1 MLSTSLLRSFCLPLL
16 AGALCAPACLAQDN
30 ASGGAAQASLFAQAL
45 AYENGE
51 GVRRDPLLA
60 ANLYCEAARQG
71 DRDAQYNLGWMYANG
86 RGVPR
91 HDGRAAY
98 LFQAAAEQGIET
110 ARRLADKF
118 ADVPP
123 DMPDCMR
130 EPEPLPVELQM
141 ATWTPVDYSL
151 IAPKSIFKLVGQMA
165 PRFQVA
171 PQLALAIIAA
181 ESNFN
186 PQAVSP
192 KNAQGLMQLIPETS
206 ARFNVKNAFD
216 PAQNI
221 RGGLTYLR
229 WLLAY
234 FEGDVALVAAAY
246 NAGEGTVDRYKGV
259 PPYLET
265 RNYVKRVLRAFGG
278 SHHPFEGKVSS
289 PSLVMKN
296 LKQQS
301 TYKPKQALALIP

>member
-1 MLSTSLLRSFCLPLL
+1 MSLTTISRQPVWVLMACALSVPVAWAQSNKPPDASAHSLY
-16 AGALCAPACLAQDN
+16 
-30 ASGGAAQASLFAQAL
+30 AQAL

-91 HDGRAAY
+91 DDGRALF
-98 LFQAAAEQGIET
+98 LFQAAAEQGIDT
-110 ARRLADKF
+110 ARRLADKL

-123 DMPDCMR
+123 SMPDCMR
-130 EPEPLPVELQM
+130 EPEPLPVDAQF
-141 ATWTPVDYSL
+141 AYGPPVDYAL
-151 IAPKSIFKLVGQMA
+151 IAPRNIYKLVNKLA
-165 PRFQVA
+165 PRFKVE
-171 PQLALAIIAA
+171 PQLALSIIAA

-186 PQAVSP
+186 PQAVSA

-206 ARFNVKNAFD
+206 ERFNVKNAFD

-221 RGGLTYLR
+221 RGGLIYLR

-246 NAGEGTVDRYKGV
+246 NAGEGTVERYKGV

-265 RNYVKRVLRAFGG
+265 RNYVKRVLRSFGG
-278 SHHPFEGKVSS
+278 TRHPYDS
-289 PSLVMKN
+289 
-296 LKQQS
+296 
-301 TYKPKQALALIP
+301 ALIPPSAVVKK